1 MLVLT
6 RRLGVAIILSP
17 SNDIDLK
24 IAVGEVFTRGA
35 FSIELLAMGA

>member
-1 MLVLT
+1 
-6 RRLGVAIILSP
+6 VAIILSP